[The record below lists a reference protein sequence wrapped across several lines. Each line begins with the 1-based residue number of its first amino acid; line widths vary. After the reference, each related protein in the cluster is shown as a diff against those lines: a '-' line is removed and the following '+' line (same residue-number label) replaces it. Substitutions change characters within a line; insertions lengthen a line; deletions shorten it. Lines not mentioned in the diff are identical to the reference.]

1 MPLPLRSSVKLLI
14 KMVALISKN
23 IDQIQAL
30 CKEHYVKSLYL
41 IGSAAR
47 TENGFSADSDVDF
60 LYTFNK
66 ETMPEFDYADHY
78 FELLFELQNLL
89 NRKVDLVAE
98 DRLKN
103 PYFIKSINGDKQ
115 KLYES

>member
-1 MPLPLRSSVKLLI
+1 
-14 KMVALISKN
+14 MVALISEN
-23 IDQIQAL
+23 IAQIQAL

-47 TENGFSADSDVDF
+47 TENNFLADSDVDF
-60 LYTFNK
+60 LYTFNN
-66 ETMPEFDYADHY
+66 ETMPELGYADHY
-78 FELLFELQNLL
+78 FDLLFSLQNLL
-89 NRKVDLVAE
+89 NRKVDLVAA

-103 PYFIKSINGDKQ
+103 PYFIKSINNDKQ